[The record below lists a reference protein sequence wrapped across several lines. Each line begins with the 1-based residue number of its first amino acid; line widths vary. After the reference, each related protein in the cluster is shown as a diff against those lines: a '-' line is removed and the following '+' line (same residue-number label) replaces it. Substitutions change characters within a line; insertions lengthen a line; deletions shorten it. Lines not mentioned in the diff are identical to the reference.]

1 MTSDYVIREIK
12 LCSEVL
18 NDEYIILSNF
28 GGRRVSAFEA
38 LEGGFEDP
46 PVAGSKK
53 KAWLALKDIDTYT
66 VHTNS

>member
-38 LEGGFEDP
+38 IEGGFEDP

-53 KAWLALKDIDTYT
+53 KA
-66 VHTNS
+66 